1 MGSTALLMQQ
11 SLQISSAPL
20 TTPCRS
26 STDRDER
33 RSGALRPYPVCGTVV
48 CAGTVRFTDRAVLW
62 PPIWQS
68 PGGCFFCQRALEST
82 QRESAGGVRTLAGT
96 PLAWLALR
104 SSGRLLCPIR
114 GFGRAHRLPA
124 ATSPAFAIGLLA
136 GSWLGPC
143 TFPPARV
150 RLTAARSLSA
160 RC

>member
-1 MGSTALLMQQ
+1 MSGGRGRCVLTLCAGPLFVRGPSA
-11 SLQISSAPL
+11 SLIEPFCGDPFGNARRVFFLPKR
-20 TTPCRS
+20 TGEPPAG
-26 STDRDER
+26 ER
-33 RSGALRPYPVCGTVV
+33 R
-48 CAGTVRFTDRAVLW
+48 
-62 PPIWQS
+62 
-68 PGGCFFCQRALEST
+68 
-82 QRESAGGVRTLAGT
+82 GVRTLAGT

-150 RLTAARSLSA
+150 RLTA
-160 RC
+160 